1 MNGGGWAGS
10 EEDYTKEKSRGPKS
24 ATDVVLRCDV
34 KHRKVR

>member
-1 MNGGGWAGS
+1 MGVGGQGVRKTIQS
-10 EEDYTKEKSRGPKS
+10 EKSRGPKS